1 MQVASDPHFPFRG
14 SFPDTF
20 AALLDPPACDSL
32 FERCG
37 PRGGPDP
44 KLSPWQWL
52 MARTWHQLAPAGSFS
67 THVNEI
73 TGIRISGSALSQRGQ
88 AIGWELLHE
97 ALGLALRPMA
107 DPALQPGA
115 FHRGLR
121 LLAIDGTTFNLRNTP
136 AIGARAVKVPC
147 GRGGGQPAF
156 ARLLAVVLV
165 ELGMYQPL
173 AASLGW
179 RNEGEIT
186 LARQIIGQR
195 ELPEKSL
202 FLGDR
207 LYGSP
212 WLLWHLLPALEKG
225 GGAFLMRAKSNLKAE
240 VKEQLADGSRR
251 IALRVI
257 DPQARRVAG
266 ILELREILADVTLAG
281 GGKPLRLRLWTSLM
295 DATLHPATEL
305 VELYAARWQQELFFR
320 ELKVKLHARGNLLD
334 AQTPETAAQE
344 VMAMLLAAA
353 VLAMQ
358 RAAVAE
364 AAGVEVPRISFAV
377 VRDYTAAMCKLLELG
392 DDLMELPKRAIW
404 VERALRQLAEV
415 ALIPVR
421 KPRSCQRAL
430 RQPVKDWPK
439 MKRPTS
445 LPLVKTIRIDTA
457 SP

>member
-1 MQVASDPHFPFRG
+1 MHDASNPHFIFEG
-14 SFPDTF
+14 SFPKAF
-20 AALLDPPACDSL
+20 GSLLGRHDCDSL

-37 PRGGPDP
+37 PRGGPQP
-44 KLSPWQWL
+44 KVTPWQWL

-67 THVNEI
+67 THVKEI
-73 TGIRISGSALSQRGQ
+73 TGIRISGSALSQRAQ

-97 ALGLALRPMA
+97 ALGMALRPMA
-107 DPALQPGA
+107 DPARHPGA

-136 AIGARAVKVPC
+136 AIGERAVKVPC
-147 GRGGGQPAF
+147 GRGNGQPAF

-173 AASLGW
+173 AASVGW
-179 RNEGEIT
+179 RNEGELT
-186 LARQIIGQR
+186 LARQIFGDRQ
-195 ELPEKSL
+195 LPEKSL
-202 FLGDR
+202 LLGDR

-225 GGAFLMRAKSNLKAE
+225 GGAFLMRAKSNLKAV
-240 VKEQLADGSRR
+240 VKEQLADGSRL
-251 IALRVI
+251 IAVKAI
-257 DPQARRVAG
+257 DPQTRRVAG
-266 ILELREILADVTLAG
+266 TLELREILADVTVAG
-281 GGKPLRLRLWTSLM
+281 SNKPLQLRLWTSLR
-295 DATLHPATEL
+295 DEAVHPAAEL
-305 VELYAARWQQELFFR
+305 AGLYAARWQQELFFR
-320 ELKVKLHARGNLLD
+320 ELKVKLHGRGNLLD

-392 DDLMELPKRAIW
+392 NDLMELPKRAIW
-404 VERALRQLAEV
+404 VERALKQLAEL

-421 KPRSCQRAL
+421 KPRSCKREL

-439 MKRPTS
+439 MKHPTS
-445 LPLVKTIRIDTA
+445 LPLVRTIRIDTS

>member
-1 MQVASDPHFPFRG
+1 MHHASPPRFVFEG
-14 SFPDTF
+14 SFSNAF
-20 AALLDPPACDSL
+20 AALLDQHDCDSL

-52 MARTWHQLAPAGSFS
+52 MARTWHQLSPAGSFP
-67 THVNEI
+67 THVKEI

-107 DPALQPGA
+107 DPALHPGA

-121 LLAIDGTTFNLRNTP
+121 LLAIDGTSFNLRNTP
-136 AIGARAVKVPC
+136 AIGERAVKVPC
-147 GRGGGQPAF
+147 SRGDSQPAF

-173 AASLGW
+173 AAALGW
-179 RNEGEIT
+179 HNEGELT
-186 LARQIIGQR
+186 LARQIIEDR

-202 FLGDR
+202 LLGDR

-225 GGAFLMRAKSNLKAE
+225 GGAFLMRARSNLKAV
-240 VKEQLADGSRR
+240 VKEPLADGSRR
-251 IALRVI
+251 IAVKVA

-266 ILELREILADVTLAG
+266 TMELREILADVTLAG
-281 GGKPLRLRLWTSLM
+281 SGKSLRLRLWTSLV
-295 DATLHPATEL
+295 DETLHPAAEL

-320 ELKVKLHARGNLLD
+320 ELKVKLHGRGNLLD

-404 VERALRQLAEV
+404 VERALKQLVEV

-445 LPLVKTIRIDTA
+445 LPLVKTIRIDA